1 MFNNKQKEFMK
12 EIGISVN
19 FDHLTDDDYI
29 AIEETVSE
37 RLQKN
42 GFDKDYNPTD
52 EGLMCESILDEL

>member
-12 EIGISVN
+12 KIGVSVN
-19 FDHLTDDDYI
+19 FDHLTDDDCI
-29 AIEETVSE
+29 AIEEIVAE

>member
-1 MFNNKQKEFMK
+1 MFNNKQKEFMQ

-37 RLQKN
+37 WLQKN
-42 GFDKDYNPTD
+42 GFDKGYNPTD
-52 EGLMCESILDEL
+52 DGLMCESILDEL

>member
-19 FDHLTDDDYI
+19 FGHLTDDDYI

-37 RLQKN
+37 WLQKN
-42 GFDKDYNPTD
+42 GFDKGYNPTD
-52 EGLMCESILDEL
+52 DGLMCESILDEL

>member
-37 RLQKN
+37 WLQKN
-42 GFDKDYNPTD
+42 GFDMGYNPTD
-52 EGLMCESILDEL
+52 DGLMCESILDEL